1 MYYLKVKFK
10 DFIMKVLSIILF
22 AVCFVSINAATA
34 QKKSCSKADMAKC
47 AKAMDMSLE
56 EVAKMC
62 AKKCPMAG
70 TSAYLAKTDEGKLDV
85 VPVSLTADQQT
96 KVASAMQSK
105 ESGMGKVY
113 QCKKSKASCAKS
125 KASSNV
131 ATLKSEAKK
140 KAARA

>member
-1 MYYLKVKFK
+1 MR
-10 DFIMKVLSIILF
+10 VLSIILF

-70 TSAYLAKTDEGKLDV
+70 TSAYLAKTGEANLDV
-85 VPVSLTADQQT
+85 VPTSLTAEQQT
-96 KVASAMQSK
+96 RVASAVQSQELGTSK
-105 ESGMGKVY
+105 MY
-113 QCKKSKASCAKS
+113 QCKKSKASCSKS
-125 KASSNV
+125 KVTSKV
-131 ATLKSEAKK
+131 ATLKTEVKK